1 MKTKNKKSDIGNIP
15 KRPSDIIKFFRISA
29 PIVIALTL
37 FVSSAFY
44 IIYRMISDYNYYERW
59 KDYDEC
65 GLG

>member
-1 MKTKNKKSDIGNIP
+1 MKMKKQIKGSFPD
-15 KRPSDIIKFFRISA
+15 RPNNFIKFFRISA
-29 PIVIALTL
+29 PIVVALTL

-44 IIYRMISDYNYYERW
+44 IVYRMVSDYNYRERW